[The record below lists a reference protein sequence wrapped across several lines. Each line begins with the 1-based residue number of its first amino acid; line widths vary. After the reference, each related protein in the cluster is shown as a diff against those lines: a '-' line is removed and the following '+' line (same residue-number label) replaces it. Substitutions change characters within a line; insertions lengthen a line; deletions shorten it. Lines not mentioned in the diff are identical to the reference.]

1 MKPERALFRP
11 EAVEHQRS
19 QRQWGRVALLQPP
32 SIKIMAWGGVAI
44 VGAIFIF
51 LILAPYARKETV
63 IGYLTPT
70 EGMARVFAAQPGVIR
85 AVHVSEGD
93 VVEQGKPL
101 LTIDT
106 GQISGSGEDVNA
118 AVLRAMQSQRGL
130 IQDQISGEERRARTE
145 SDRLRAVIRGQEA
158 EISFLK
164 DQVDIHEQRIR
175 LAETMIQPAADLSA
189 KGLMPRDEHVRR
201 QEALL
206 EQRQSLNALRQQ
218 ISVRQSQITETRY
231 TLDQVPI
238 SATERTQELR
248 RNLEALEQQ
257 IAEVEGRRS
266 YVVRAPRSGRVSAL
280 YATEGQVADPR
291 LLQMVIAPPTAVLEA
306 ELFVP
311 TRAIGFVRIGQPVR
325 ILYEAFPYQSFGTY
339 KARTVRVAH
348 TVLTKADVAVPL
360 PIEEPVYRV
369 TAALDRPDIDAYGQK
384 VPLQPGM
391 VLKADI
397 ILEERSLMTWLID
410 PLLSAR
416 R

>member
-1 MKPERALFRP
+1 MKPEPGLFRP

-19 QRQWGRVALLQPP
+19 QRQWGHVVLLEPP
-32 SIKIMAWGGVAI
+32 SIKIMAWGAVATVGVI
-44 VGAIFIF
+44 LIFPF
-51 LILAPYARKETV
+51 LAPYARKETV

-70 EGMARVFAAQPGVIR
+70 EGMARVFAGQPGVIR
-85 AVHVSEGD
+85 AVHVREGD
-93 VVEQGKPL
+93 TVERGNPL

-106 GQISGSGEDVNA
+106 GQISGTGEDVNA

-130 IQDQISGEERRARTE
+130 LQDQIDGEERRARTE
-145 SDRLRAVIRGQEA
+145 SDRLKAVIRGHEA
-158 EISFLK
+158 EIAFLQ
-164 DQVDIHEQRIR
+164 DQIDIHQQRIR

-189 KGLMPRDEHVRR
+189 KGLMRRDEHVRR
-201 QEALL
+201 QEVLL
-206 EQRQSLNALRQQ
+206 EQRQNLNALTQQ
-218 ISVRQSQITETRY
+218 ISARRSQITETRY

-238 SATERTQELR
+238 STSERVRELQ

-280 YATEGQVADPR
+280 YSTEGQVADPR
-291 LLQMVIAPPTAVLEA
+291 LLQMVIAPPAPLLEA

-311 TRAIGFVRIGQPVR
+311 TRAIGFVRVGQPVR
-325 ILYEAFPYQSFGTY
+325 VLYEAFPYQSFGTY
-339 KARTVRVAH
+339 KASTVRVSH
-348 TVLTKADVAVPL
+348 TVLTKTDVAIPL

-369 TAALDRPDIDAYGQK
+369 TAALERPDIDAYGKK

-397 ILEERSLMTWLID
+397 ILEKRSLMTWLLD

-416 R
+416 